1 MNKAFFN
8 TLKAG
13 ILLLFSI
20 MVKQEVK
27 AQLNPMGAM
36 YFQNQFLG
44 NPAMAGTGGF
54 NINMGFRKQWNS
66 IPGSPSTQTMT
77 ADYGLTDKAG
87 IGFNVNN
94 DKSGLFKRT
103 RTVGSYAYH
112 LPLNDK
118 NDKLSF
124 GLSLGLLSER
134 INNEELSGDSDD
146 LSVANYNQRAT
157 FLDGDF
163 GLAYTTGRLN
173 IQLALPNLKGIVK
186 QDEVIGA
193 VDRSTFF
200 SAISYK
206 IKTGVSAGLEIEP
219 KAVYRGVN
227 GFNDILDLGANFSYG
242 GNKLNVF
249 GMYHSTKS
257 ATFGMGMNYQN
268 FGFGGMYTTSTSAL
282 SGYTNGNFELSL
294 KANLLN
300 KIK

>member
-8 TLKAG
+8 KLKAG
-13 ILLLFSI
+13 ILLLISI
-20 MVKQEVK
+20 MLKQEVK

-54 NINMGFRKQWNS
+54 NINMGFRKQWNT
-66 IPGSPSTQTMT
+66 IPGSPSTQTIT
-77 ADYGLTDKAG
+77 ADYDLTDKAG

-94 DKSGLFKRT
+94 DKAGLFKRT
-103 RTVGSYAYH
+103 RTVATYAYH
-112 LPLNDK
+112 LPVNE
-118 NDKLSF
+118 NGGKLSF
-124 GLSLGLLSER
+124 GLSLGMLSER
-134 INNEELSGDSDD
+134 ISNEELSGDPDD
-146 LSVANYNQRAT
+146 LSVASFNQRAT

-163 GLAYTTGRLN
+163 GLAYTTGGFN
-173 IQLALPNLKGIVK
+173 IQMALPNLKGIVK
-186 QDEVIGA
+186 QDEVVGA
-193 VDRSTFF
+193 IDRSTFF
-200 SAISYK
+200 SAMSYK

-227 GFNDILDLGANFSYG
+227 GFNDILDVGANFSYG
-242 GNKLNVF
+242 ENKLNFF

-294 KANLLN
+294 RANLL
-300 KIK
+300 KK

>member
-13 ILLLFSI
+13 LILLISI
-20 MVKQEVK
+20 QVKQEVK

-36 YFQNQFLG
+36 YFHNQYLG
-44 NPAMAGTGGF
+44 NPAMAGKGGL
-54 NINMGFRKQWNS
+54 NLNMGIRKQWNN
-66 IPGSPSTQTMT
+66 IPGSPSAQMLTV
-77 ADYGLTDKAG
+77 DYDLTDKAG

-103 RTVGSYAYH
+103 RLVSTYAYH

-118 NDKLSF
+118 NHKLSF
-124 GLSLGLLSER
+124 GLSLGLLNER

-146 LSVANYNQRAT
+146 LSVANYNQRYT

-163 GLAYTTGRLN
+163 GLAYTTSKIN
-173 IQLALPNLKGIVK
+173 IQLTLPNLKSMVK
-186 QDEVIGA
+186 QEDVSGA

-206 IKTGVSAGLEIEP
+206 IKTGVTSGLEIEP
-219 KAVYRGVN
+219 KAVYRGVY
-227 GFNDILDLGANFSYG
+227 GFNDIIDLGANLSYG
-242 GNKLNVF
+242 QNKLNIF
-249 GMYHSTKS
+249 GMYHSTQS
-257 ATFGMGMNYQN
+257 ATVGTGINYQN
-268 FGFGGMYTTSTSAL
+268 FEFRAIYTTSTSDL

-294 KANLLN
+294 KANLLR
-300 KIK
+300 